1 MRFARAVSLSVA
13 TLSVLACTTLVA
25 EERPALIE
33 RPTQQSRA
41 ELLRV
46 LGDAFYG
53 RPVTIADDALTHDSV
68 LVIERREPRGLEGNP
83 AGGRVLETPEQFRLV
98 LRDARC
104 ELVRSSDQRRWTL
117 TQTSCVPNPGARN
130 D

>member
-1 MRFARAVSLSVA
+1 VIFARAVALA
-13 TLSVLACTTLVA
+13 LAALGVLACTTLVA

-33 RPTQQSRA
+33 QPTQQSEA
-41 ELLRV
+41 ELLTI

-68 LVIERREPRGLEGNP
+68 LVIERSEQRGLEGNP
-83 AGGRVLETPEQFRLV
+83 AGGRVLETPEQFHLV
-98 LRDARC
+98 LRDGRC

-117 TQTSCVPNPGARN
+117 TQTSCVPNPGAPK